1 MRSKDYVLQ
10 IKIKNAPMLNIMRAH
25 GINTAAELHR
35 VSGVCQGS
43 IGNLLNLKQA
53 PINKSG
59 RWSEPVLKIAE
70 YLRVTPDMLFPEQ
83 HLTKALKRNTIEG
96 EVTFEEMGQ
105 LVSTAGINY
114 ISESI
119 ENETRNERLDKLEE
133 CLGTLAAREREIL
146 EMRFGIN
153 RYWIEK
159 PSPEEMLSG
168 GFKEI
173 DLTRFP
179 YKLVYETEDEDRPGG
194 GKTYE
199 QIAQKFAVTRERV
212 RQIAQKALR
221 KLRMPHR
228 MNAPKQKEPPLWETA
243 EEKEESKKKIDALLE
258 SRKDPEN
265 TWVDQRNELIKKASV
280 QGGRWHHLVE
290 K

>member
-1 MRSKDYVLQ
+1 MKDYVLQ

-35 VSGVCQGS
+35 ASGVCQGS

-153 RYWIEK
+153 RY
-159 PSPEEMLSG
+159 
-168 GFKEI
+168 
-173 DLTRFP
+173 
-179 YKLVYETEDEDRPGG
+179 PGG

-212 RQIAQKALR
+212 RQIEQKALR

-228 MNAPKQKEPPLWETA
+228 MNAPKEKEPPLWETA
-243 EEKEESKKKIDALLE
+243 EEKEEWKKKIDALLE